1 MAISHNAVVTRVV
14 DYEPPAKA
22 AQDVPPGKAD
32 IAASAPPAVGMAPVP
47 AAVLKGRH
55 LRTVPPP
62 GQPSAARRAAA
73 NFADAALRSLL
84 EVIDQ
89 RRPGTQLR
97 PLLAGGL
104 ADTVLALSRAQVD
117 GAGQLR
123 TAAVLRRVR
132 LQAVDRHEDAFE
144 VTASYSRGPRLH
156 ALACRVELVPTLRG
170 VRWQVVA
177 LHIG

>member
-1 MAISHNAVVTRVV
+1 MAVVPSSVVTRVV
-14 DYEPPAKA
+14 DYEPPLKAEKAKNA
-22 AQDVPPGKAD
+22 EKATTAP
-32 IAASAPPAVGMAPVP
+32 AASELS
-47 AAVLKGRH
+47 AAVLRTRH
-55 LRTVPPP
+55 LHAVPPRD
-62 GQPSAARRAAA
+62 QPSVARRAAA
-73 NFADAALRSLL
+73 AFADAAMRSVL

-104 ADTVLALSRAQVD
+104 VDTVQALSRLQVE
-117 GAGQLR
+117 GRAHPH

-132 LQAVDRHEDAFE
+132 LQAVDPHETAFE
-144 VTASYSRGPRLH
+144 VAASYTRGPRLH

-170 VRWQVVA
+170 ARWQVVA